1 MNKKSNIIGIS
12 AALLSVVPFIAFA
25 QLSGDYIFVR
35 VLSII
40 SYLIYIAFGVATM
53 IFLWGVIQYVI
64 AAGDDKKIAA
74 GRQYMLWG
82 IIGLSVMVGVWGFVN
97 LVIATV
103 FGGDTSALDTPGLPG
118 FGTFNNG
125 GGIGGGENECTG
137 RGGIWQD
144 LQCIG
149 AIGDA
154 ASRQFGN

>member
-1 MNKKSNIIGIS
+1 MNKANKQKALVALIS
-12 AALLSVVPFIAFA
+12 SILMVPLISSAQDFA
-25 QLSGDYIFVR
+25 PDYIFIR
-35 VLSII
+35 ALSII

-97 LVIATV
+97 LVIATI
-103 FGGDTSALDTPGLPG
+103 FGGSGLETPALPG
-118 FGTFNNG
+118 FGTFNG
-125 GGIGGGENECTG
+125 GGLGGVENECTG

-149 AIGDA
+149 AVGEAIE
-154 ASRQFGN
+154 RQF